1 LTIPNNYVKG
11 YVENV
16 YWNTLQPSGLDEDFD
31 TTVIDDAINTAADQN
46 LQLKVRFFA
55 GQHSP
60 DWVKDIG
67 GGPLTLITPRT
78 GPAVTIP
85 QFWHPAVTAAYT
97 AFWAQFAER
106 YNSSVPVLRSVALTG
121 PMTIFAEPFLRQT
134 AALEF
139 PYTGTENLDMYA
151 AAGYSFAADMTAHR
165 DSYEAHRPLAMLS
178 ELACNPH
185 QDATGTKNNASTTIN
200 MMDEARLKLGY
211 FVGLGNNSLRDN
223 LTSTNPLGP
232 ATVTQ
237 IWGAIGDRL
246 VPKYFQT
253 ATSARV
259 GDLYVACQL
268 AVTLGAC
275 MVELPGGTNDY
286 TNSTV
291 DEFGRRIGMTP
302 TEFNTINAGLTANAL
317 VGGWTP

>member
-1 LTIPNNYVKG
+1 
-11 YVENV
+11 
-16 YWNTLQPSGLDEDFD
+16 
-31 TTVIDDAINTAADQN
+31 
-46 LQLKVRFFA
+46 
-55 GQHSP
+55 
-60 DWVKDIG
+60 
-67 GGPLTLITPRT
+67 
-78 GPAVTIP
+78 
-85 QFWHPAVTAAYT
+85 
-97 AFWAQFAER
+97 
-106 YNSSVPVLRSVALTG
+106 
-121 PMTIFAEPFLRQT
+121 
-134 AALEF
+134 
-139 PYTGTENLDMYA
+139 
-151 AAGYSFAADMTAHR
+151 
-165 DSYEAHRPLAMLS
+165 MLS

-185 QDATGTKNNASTTIN
+185 QNATTTTNNAPTTIN
-200 MMDEARLKLGY
+200 MMDEARLALGY

-246 VPKYFQT
+246 QPKYFQT

-275 MVELPGGTNDY
+275 MVELPGGTEQY

-302 TEFNTINAGLTANAL
+302 AEFNTINAGLTANAL